1 MERTEEILI
10 NEIRN
15 IISGIRGEPEALYL
29 LPELVLSI
37 IHKVNN
43 KMTPLIGYTQLLM
56 KDSGGQTLERLKR
69 VYNSGSIA
77 SSILSSLFEYLKT
90 FPFPRR
96 MCELGEFVKEIVEED
111 ERLKKIDFKILVNE
125 PINLPINK
133 AQMRE
138 VVRRIIENSLEV
150 LDKPEKRIEINI
162 SREEN
167 NAIIEFWDNG
177 EGIDSENLNNIFEP
191 FFTTKEG
198 RAGLGLSFVHGIV
211 KNHGGDIK
219 AESEKGKWTKI
230 TVSLPIVPF
239 EWKEERILL
248 LAPENDFYELLF
260 KLAKSESINIE
271 WEKSKKEIDLKKYT
285 HLIVDEEIGVSD
297 EFIKDSLNSNL
308 RVIFVGKEKKEGV
321 VLVKKPASLI
331 GIFSRIYS

>member
-10 NEIRN
+10 NEIKN
-15 IISGIRGEPEALYL
+15 IISGIRGEPKALYL

-43 KMTPLIGYTQLLM
+43 KMTPLIGYAQFLM
-56 KDSGGQTLERLKR
+56 KDSEGQTLERLKKI
-69 VYNSGSIA
+69 YNSGVVA
-77 SSILSSLFEYLKT
+77 SSILGSLFEYLKT

-96 MCELGEFVKEIVEED
+96 VCELGEFVKEIVEED

-133 AQMRE
+133 VQMKE
-138 VVRRIIENSLEV
+138 VIRKIIDNSLEV

-167 NAIIEFWDNG
+167 SAIIEFWDNG
-177 EGIDSENLNNIFEP
+177 EGIDSGNLNNIFDP

-211 KNHGGDIK
+211 KNHGGDII
-219 AESEKGKWTKI
+219 AESEKGRWTKI
-230 TVSLPIVPF
+230 KVSLPITPF
-239 EWKEERILL
+239 EWREERILL
-248 LAPENDFYELLF
+248 LAPENEFYRLLF
-260 KLAKSESINIE
+260 ELAKSESMNME
-271 WEKSKKEIDLKKYT
+271 WEKSKKEIDFKKYT
-285 HLIVDEEIGVSD
+285 HIIVDEEIEVSD
-297 EFIKDSLNSNL
+297 EFIKDSLKFNL
-308 RVIFVGKEKKEGV
+308 KVIFVGEKREGV
-321 VLVKKPASLI
+321 ILVKKPASLI
-331 GIFSRIYS
+331 GILSKINS

>member
-56 KDSGGQTLERLKR
+56 KDSEGKVQERLKKI
-69 VYNSGSIA
+69 YSSGLIA

-96 MCELGEFVKEIVEED
+96 ICELGEFVKEVVEGD
-111 ERLKKIDFKILVNE
+111 ERLKKIDFRILVNE

-138 VVRRIIENSLEV
+138 VIRRIIDNSLEV
-150 LDKPEKRIEINI
+150 LDKQEKRIEINI

-167 NAIIEFWDNG
+167 IAIIEFWDNG

-211 KNHGGDIK
+211 KNHGGDVK
-219 AESEKGKWTKI
+219 ADSEKGKWTKI
-230 TVSLPIVPF
+230 TISLPITPF
-239 EWKEERILL
+239 EWREERILL
-248 LAPENDFYELLF
+248 LAPENDFYGLFF

-271 WEKSKKEIDLKKYT
+271 WEKLKKEIDLKKYT
-285 HLIVDEEIGVSD
+285 HIIVDEEIGVSD
-297 EFIKDSLNSNL
+297 EVIKDSLKSNL
-308 RVIFVGKEKKEGV
+308 KVIFIGKEKREGV
-321 VLVKKPASLI
+321 IFIKKPASLI